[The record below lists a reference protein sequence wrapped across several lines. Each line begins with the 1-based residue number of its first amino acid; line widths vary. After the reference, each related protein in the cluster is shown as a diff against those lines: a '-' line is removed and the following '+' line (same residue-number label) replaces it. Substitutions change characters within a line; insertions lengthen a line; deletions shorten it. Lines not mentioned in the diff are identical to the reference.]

1 MRALYSGDN
10 GKIRGHDAAPV
21 LEFDLALGMHRECSP
36 SYFSFSNNIVY
47 LSPTSTCFAGG
58 VVLKLLAHRVLQ
70 NLGRRPG
77 VSRLV
82 VSCSCMLLCY
92 RYSYARHCLHS
103 VMCLIGVAII
113 NSNTFFILCFLV
125 VFHISTLVSIYTPPQ
140 KSRQYFAPSQVEHV
154 IMRPFYWQIS

>member
-1 MRALYSGDN
+1 MRHRCLNYISRWVCIVSVHRLIFCFLY
-10 GKIRGHDAAPV
+10 
-21 LEFDLALGMHRECSP
+21 
-36 SYFSFSNNIVY
+36 NNLVY

-70 NLGRRPG
+70 SLGRRPG

-82 VSCSCMLLCY
+82 VSSSCMLLCC

-113 NSNTFFILCFLV
+113 NNNTFFILCFLV
-125 VFHISTLVSIYTPPQ
+125 VFHISIFVSMYTPPQ
-140 KSRQYFAPSQVEHV
+140 KSGQYFAPSQVEHV
-154 IMRPFYWQIS
+154 TMGRLYWQIS